1 MQSDEFFDNPELHGL
16 TSTASEFAIATSD
29 GADRSTRKQVSLLPN
44 VFGNSCRRKSISWRT
59 SWMSAACFGTL
70 MLAQTSTCRF
80 MLATPIRR
88 KKLTASA
95 FLRAATSCHGDTS
108 HFPEASTLE
117 VTQRLRLGTYLSAPV
132 RLRDGRVSALCCIN
146 HAAMPA
152 LGELEVQAWR
162 SVAAMVS
169 ARLEAGGCVA
179 TQA

>member
-1 MQSDEFFDNPELHGL
+1 VADFVDERRVFRHVDAPTDIDVPIHAGYSDPPE
-16 TSTASEFAIATSD
+16 EIYCQ
-29 GADRSTRKQVSLLPN
+29 RIVE
-44 VFGNSCRRKSISWRT
+44 RRQPLANWD
-59 SWMSAACFGTL
+59 TL
-70 MLAQTSTCRF
+70 
-80 MLATPIRR
+80 
-88 KKLTASA
+88 
-95 FLRAATSCHGDTS
+95 

-117 VTQRLRLGTYLSAPV
+117 VTQSLHLGTYLSAPV